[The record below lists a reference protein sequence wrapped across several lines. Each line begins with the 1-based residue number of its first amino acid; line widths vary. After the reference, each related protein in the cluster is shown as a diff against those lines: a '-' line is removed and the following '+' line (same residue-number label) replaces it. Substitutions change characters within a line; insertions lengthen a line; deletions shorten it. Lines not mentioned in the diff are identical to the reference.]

1 MFGNLRVFM
10 FILFG
15 ICFIPIVCISQDAQT
30 MINSATQDF
39 ESGLFVEAK
48 KQIIQ
53 SFSARKFENIKLTND
68 AYRLLSLISIAEDSI
83 FLARKYIKRI
93 IQSNPDYKGPVQ
105 NYIFDQLLQ
114 QILAENQTVTVSAV
128 SKKAEDI
135 RVAPASVLIINRS
148 EILERGYV
156 DLVEVLSNLPGFD
169 ISKYY
174 GVNYANI
181 YQLGFRQENTERTL
195 LMINGIEEND
205 NWSKLIVTISIF
217 RFSQIYIFGA
227 YVRLKT

>member
-1 MFGNLRVFM
+1 MFRNLRVFM
-10 FILFG
+10 FIAFG
-15 ICFIPIVCISQDAQT
+15 ICFIPSTCISQDAQT
-30 MINSATQDF
+30 IINSATQDF

-48 KQIIQ
+48 HQVFQ
-53 SFSARKFENIKLTND
+53 CFSERKFENIKLTND

-105 NYIFDQLLQ
+105 HFIFDQLLQ
-114 QILAENQTVTVSAV
+114 QILSENQTITVSAV

-156 DLVEVLSNLPGFD
+156 DLIDVLSNLPGFD
-169 ISKYY
+169 ITKY
-174 GVNYANI
+174 
-181 YQLGFRQENTERTL
+181 
-195 LMINGIEEND
+195 
-205 NWSKLIVTISIF
+205 
-217 RFSQIYIFGA
+217 
-227 YVRLKT
+227 